1 MNSLFSS
8 YERALAIA
16 SEESSLS
23 HLLTFGLQCFRQGR
37 YAEGITCFALVR
49 EKLPP
54 EQIQLA
60 TELDM
65 LTKSHRRFSC
75 VQEELHQACKR
86 FAIADAEQQAHIAVL
101 ENMLPV
107 LEEKTA
113 EPPRTQVG
121 PEKIDVGNR
130 LLPLHQ
136 APPSDLNQEKSLT
149 QQPVTKSEEIRDDY
163 PLPTSR
169 LIFEEI
175 TDLPALYATCFGRF
189 EVSRRGKTLDP
200 CPNRKGQAILRYLIA
215 QEEHRATMDM
225 LMAMLWPEEEPE
237 VAQRKLY
244 LAVSELRCSLNH
256 GCICEPGHG
265 YLMCKNRI
273 YHFNPAV
280 EIRTDVDEFLQC
292 FKAGQRR
299 NGERVAFYEKA
310 CHLYRGPFLPEDM
323 YSDWS
328 FLRREQLSKIYLSM
342 CGVLTDYYLSVK
354 RYEDAAKWAIS
365 RLEENHCDEV
375 AYRQLIQI
383 YIAQGRRSEALQQY
397 QRCEHILRE
406 ELGVQPLS
414 ETVRIFQTLL
424 ADESTLTVE

>member
-1 MNSLFSS
+1 MNSWFSS
-8 YERALAIA
+8 YERALTIT

-60 TELDM
+60 TELEM

-75 VQEELHQACKR
+75 LQEELHQACKR
-86 FAIADAEQQAHIAVL
+86 FAIADAEQQTHIAVL
-101 ENMLPV
+101 ESLLRV

-113 EPPRTQVG
+113 EPAHAQIG
-121 PEKIDVGNR
+121 PV
-130 LLPLHQ
+130 PHLHQ
-136 APPSDLNQEKSLT
+136 PPPSDLNQEKPPT
-149 QQPVTKSEEIRDDY
+149 RPPVTRSEEIRDDY

-169 LIFEEI
+169 LISEEG
-175 TDLPALYATCFGRF
+175 TDLPALYVTCFGRF
-189 EVSRRGKTLDP
+189 EVSRSDKTLDL

-225 LMAMLWPEEEPE
+225 LMAILWPEEEPE

-244 LAVSELRCSLNH
+244 LAVSVLRCSLNH
-256 GCICEPGHG
+256 GCIYEPGHG

-310 CHLYRGPFLPEDM
+310 CRLYRGPFLPEDM

-342 CGVLTDYYLSVK
+342 CGVLTDHYLSVK

-365 RLEENHCDEV
+365 RLKENHCDEV
-375 AYRQLIQI
+375 AHRQLIQI

-397 QRCEHILRE
+397 QRCEYILRE
-406 ELGVQPLS
+406 ELGVHPLS
-414 ETVRIFQTLL
+414 ETVRILQTLL
-424 ADESTLTVE
+424 AGETTSTIE

>member
-1 MNSLFSS
+1 MNSWFSS
-8 YERALAIA
+8 YERALTIT

-60 TELDM
+60 TELEM

-75 VQEELHQACKR
+75 LQEQLHQACKR
-86 FAIADAEQQAHIAVL
+86 FAIADAEQQTHIAVL
-101 ENMLPV
+101 ESLLRV

-113 EPPRTQVG
+113 EPAHAQIG
-121 PEKIDVGNR
+121 PV
-130 LLPLHQ
+130 PHLHQ
-136 APPSDLNQEKSLT
+136 PPPSDLNQEKPPT
-149 QQPVTKSEEIRDDY
+149 RPPVTRSEEIRDDY

-169 LIFEEI
+169 LISEEG
-175 TDLPALYATCFGRF
+175 TDLPALYVTCFGRF
-189 EVSRRGKTLDP
+189 EVSRSDKTLDL

-225 LMAMLWPEEEPE
+225 LMAILWPEEEPE

-244 LAVSELRCSLNH
+244 LAVSVLRCSLNH
-256 GCICEPGHG
+256 GCIYEPGHG

-310 CHLYRGPFLPEDM
+310 CRLYRGPFLPEDM

-342 CGVLTDYYLSVK
+342 CGVLTDHYLSVK

-365 RLEENHCDEV
+365 RLKENHCDEV
-375 AYRQLIQI
+375 AHRQLIQI

-397 QRCEHILRE
+397 QRCEYILRE
-406 ELGVQPLS
+406 ELGVHPLS
-414 ETVRIFQTLL
+414 ETVRILQTLL
-424 ADESTLTVE
+424 AGETTSTIE